1 VPTAFSSSSFA
12 DLIAMPFRQASEHHF
27 YGKPTIQPNGCHIAG
42 LAERMGCC
50 SVRLCYFNR
59 TCGRGNARYRVAEKI
74 AIKANLNNT
83 MGS

>member
-1 VPTAFSSSSFA
+1 MAVIIT
-12 DLIAMPFRQASEHHF
+12 
-27 YGKPTIQPNGCHIAG
+27 G

-59 TCGRGNARYRVAEKI
+59 TCGRGNARYRVAERI

-83 MGS
+83 TGS